1 MTGMLGW
8 IIIGLVGLIA
18 AMVFWPRQ
26 GLVGRWREARRL
38 AARVLREDA
47 LKHMLKAEV
56 NGQAPTLNSVAGA
69 LQIKRDRAARVL
81 SEMESGGLI
90 SHRDGSLRMS
100 KAGRELALH
109 IIRAHRLWESYLAE
123 QTGVSEAE
131 WHHRAERQ
139 EHLLS
144 PEAAAALAAQL
155 GHPAFDPH
163 GDAIPPVGGELGA
176 ESGQSLNAAPVLAPV
191 RIVHIED
198 EPEVIYAQLC
208 AQGLR
213 SGMRVCVLEKSP
225 EGIRFWADGGE
236 HVLAP
241 ILANNI
247 SVAPVPGLQ
256 ASDLF
261 EEHYLSLLKPGERA
275 TVLGLSPCCRG
286 SERRRLLD
294 LGFVAGT
301 PVEIEMVSPA
311 GDPTAYRVR
320 DTLVALRREQAGL
333 IRISKEAALAA

>member
-1 MTGMLGW
+1 MFGW
-8 IIIGLVGLIA
+8 IITGLVALIA
-18 AMVFWPRQ
+18 ALVFWPKH

-47 LKHMLKAEV
+47 LKHMLKSEV
-56 NGQAPTLNSVAGA
+56 NGHAPTLNSVAGA
-69 LQIKRDRAARVL
+69 LQIKRDRAAKVL
-81 SEMESGGLI
+81 SDMESGGL
-90 SHRDGSLRMS
+90 SSYDDGSLRLS
-100 KAGRELALH
+100 QAGRELALH

-131 WHHRAERQ
+131 WHHRADRQ

-144 PEAAAALAAQL
+144 REAAAALAAKL
-155 GHPAFDPH
+155 GNPAFDPH
-163 GDAIPPVGGELGA
+163 GDAIPPADGELGA
-176 ESGQSLNAAPVLAPV
+176 ESEETLNAAPLLTPV
-191 RIVHIED
+191 GIVHIED

-213 SGMRVCVLEKSP
+213 TGMRVCVLEKSAS
-225 EGIRFWADGGE
+225 GIRFWADGAE

-247 SVAPVPGLQ
+247 SVAPLPELQ
-256 ASDLF
+256 VSDLF
-261 EEHYLSLLKPGERA
+261 EENYLSGLKPGERA

-294 LGFVAGT
+294 LGFVSGT
-301 PVEIEMVSPA
+301 LVEIEMVSPA

-320 DTLVALRREQAGL
+320 GTLVALRREQAGL
-333 IRISKEAALAA
+333 IRISKEQALAA